1 MRENKGKRRRRRPGE
16 DGPDDSLD
24 ALLSSYTPRQREKVL
39 KGLRIL
45 ARVAIRSYMEERP
58 TNPFART
65 AARRRDDERAYH
77 TARRQCTAGQ
87 CR

>member
-1 MRENKGKRRRRRPGE
+1 MRDNEGKRRRKRSGE

-45 ARVAIRSYMEERP
+45 ARVAIRSYMEEEE
-58 TNPFART
+58 ARSQ
-65 AARRRDDERAYH
+65 ADDGGEGEGR
-77 TARRQCTAGQ
+77 
-87 CR
+87 